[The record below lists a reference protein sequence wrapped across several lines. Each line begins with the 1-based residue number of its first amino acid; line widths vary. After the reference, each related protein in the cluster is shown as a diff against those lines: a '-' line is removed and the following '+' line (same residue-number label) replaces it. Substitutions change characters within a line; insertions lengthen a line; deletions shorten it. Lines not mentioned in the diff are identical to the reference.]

1 MTTADRVRAAK
12 SPQEAM
18 LAVAEALDQLLAREP
33 AKADDG
39 WGAWPVEDRDD
50 HEVDPNGFGTAEPF
64 AVIKP
69 KVSDAEV
76 RAAEEE
82 LHQAEI
88 NFEAAHASNLT
99 EEERAVVVQELK
111 RAQAKLRFIQGELEG
126 GIVNNAGFIP
136 GSGEATVT
144 REENGQIVVDLP
156 PVDDTRKA
164 ARRKL
169 AEAIDLPGFF
179 PMIFR
184 SGPPRDQ
191 ILHAFEVGGPLW
203 LSNVGKEDG
212 QVPVIRQLPFNVRQ
226 AMVED
231 LRLDS
236 ERLAHELATDIL
248 NDVDPVHL
256 DVSGQNIDGVIAHGG
271 TPYQGKGDS

>member
-39 WGAWPVEDRDD
+39 WGSW
-50 HEVDPNGFGTAEPF
+50 GTAADAAPTGPGTGGDPEPF

-69 KVSDAEV
+69 KVSEQEI
-76 RAAEEE
+76 REAEEQ

-88 NFEAAHASNLT
+88 NFEAAHASDLT
-99 EEERAVVVQELK
+99 EAERNEVVMELK
-111 RAQAKLRFIQGELEG
+111 RAQAKLRFLQGEAEG
-126 GIVNNAGFIP
+126 GIIANAGYIP
-136 GSGEATVT
+136 GAGEATVT

-156 PVDDTRKA
+156 PVNDARKA
-164 ARRKL
+164 ARRRL

-179 PMIFR
+179 PVIFR
-184 SGPPRDQ
+184 TGPPRDQ

-203 LSNVGKEDG
+203 LVNVGKEDG